1 MRHKNKKIPLSQG
14 SNKIQNVDV
23 NHKEINIA
31 VKLPSAEPAIMSFA
45 NQSQDS
51 LVKSEDYNV
60 TKFPS
65 VTENS
70 LDLANATSVDINSEK
85 EIFNKLTMAI
95 NSNIKQN
102 MLFAQDL
109 LSCKNANDFL
119 SIQEKLFQSNL
130 LFVMNFI
137 QNLVKF

>member
-1 MRHKNKKIPLSQG
+1 MRHKNKKVSLSQG

-31 VKLPSAEPAIMSFA
+31 VKLPSTEAAIVSFA
-45 NQSQDS
+45 NQPQNSF
-51 LVKSEDYNV
+51 VTSEDYHV
-60 TKFPS
+60 TKLPF
-65 VTENS
+65 VAENS
-70 LDLANATSVDINSEK
+70 LDLPNTTSVDVNSEK

-119 SIQEKLFQSNL
+119 FVQEKLFQSNL
-130 LFVMNFI
+130 LFVVNFI
-137 QNLVKF
+137 QNFVKF